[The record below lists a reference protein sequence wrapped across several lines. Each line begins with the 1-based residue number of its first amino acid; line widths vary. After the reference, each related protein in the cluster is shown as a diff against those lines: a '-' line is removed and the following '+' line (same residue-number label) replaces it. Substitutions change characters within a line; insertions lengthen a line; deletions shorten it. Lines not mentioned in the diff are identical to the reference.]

1 MQIKRHKIAVTQLIR
16 AQAATLS
23 IAFLMSLCVF
33 SSAHAQTSTSAPAA
47 EPSLPYTVKPKEK
60 LIVLS
65 EQLLNNPQ
73 DWTEV
78 ARFNGLKNPNVIAP
92 GQVINIPTRL
102 MKSQPV
108 EGKVISTYGDVRLAG
123 NAAAVGNPIAE
134 GSKLQTGTNSSAV
147 VELADGSRIT
157 LLPNTLA
164 ELVTSRGYAGRDPAT
179 SATTTY
185 FSGLIRLAQGALD
198 TLASKTA
205 KRATPLQV
213 ETPTSLVGVRGTQ
226 FRVAYDD
233 PVIKNARTEVLEG
246 LVRADNPAQNV
257 GTDLPQGKGTVLN
270 AASKDS
276 KVADLLKAPD
286 LSAISADILKPLALW
301 PMPALAGA
309 KSYRVQIAIDDN
321 FNKIVRDMVVTSAN
335 ADLANLPNGSW
346 FVRVRGIDA
355 DGLEGYDSAKAVQV
369 VLPPPPFVP
378 PRQWSI
384 SADRL
389 DVVNGRHILQ
399 FSQLGL
405 DASHTITANVA
416 ATANLNKP
424 LAEAKAK
431 GDTARITLD
440 LGYLEPGTQLRLS
453 LTVAQADGAKVIP
466 LTYRFTSL
474 SGWSWSDGPLV
485 EQK

>member
-1 MQIKRHKIAVTQLIR
+1 MQNYPRKTAVAQLIR
-16 AQAATLS
+16 AQAATFL
-23 IAFLMSLCVF
+23 IAFCMF
-33 SSAHAQTSTSAPAA
+33 SSTQAQTPAPAA
-47 EPSLPYTVKPKEK
+47 EPSLPYTVKPKDK

-65 EQLLNNPQ
+65 VQILNNPQ

-78 ARFNGLKNPNVIAP
+78 ARFNQLKNPNAITP
-92 GQVINIPTRL
+92 GQVINFPTRL
-102 MKSQPV
+102 MKSQQV
-108 EGKVISTYGDVRLAG
+108 EGKVISTYGDVKLSG
-123 NAAAVGNPIAE
+123 SAAAVGNPINE
-134 GSKLQTGTNSSAV
+134 GSKLQTGVNSSAV

-164 ELVTSRGYAGRDPAT
+164 ELVTSRNYAGRDAASSGST
-179 SATTTY
+179 NL

-205 KRATPLQV
+205 RRATPLQIV
-213 ETPTSLVGVRGTQ
+213 SPTSTIGVRGTQ

-233 PVIKNARTEVLEG
+233 PVSKTTRTEVLEG

-257 GTDLPQGKGTVLN
+257 GVDLPQGKGAVLN
-270 AASKDS
+270 PTSSDI

-301 PMPALAGA
+301 PMPALEGA
-309 KSYRVQIAIDDN
+309 KSYRVQIAIDDS
-321 FNKIVRDMVVTSAN
+321 FNKIVRDLVVTN
-335 ADLANLPNGSW
+335 GRADLANLPNGGW
-346 FVRVRGIDA
+346 FARVRGIDA
-355 DGLEGYDSAKAVQV
+355 NGLEGYDSAKAVQV

-378 PRQWSI
+378 PTQWRI
-384 SADRL
+384 NTDRL

-399 FSQLGL
+399 FSQQGL
-405 DASHTITANVA
+405 DASHTINAKVSLNNSP
-416 ATANLNKP
+416 ATP
-424 LAEAKAK
+424 LTEAKAK

-440 LGYLEPGTQLRLS
+440 LGHLAPDTQLRLS
-453 LTVAQADGAKVIP
+453 LTVMQADGAKVIP
-466 LTYRFTSL
+466 LTYIFTSL

>member
-1 MQIKRHKIAVTQLIR
+1 MQNYPRKTAVAQLIR
-16 AQAATLS
+16 AQAATFL
-23 IAFLMSLCVF
+23 IAFCMF
-33 SSAHAQTSTSAPAA
+33 SSTQAQTPAPAA
-47 EPSLPYTVKPKEK
+47 EPSLPYTVKPKDK

-65 EQLLNNPQ
+65 VQILNNPQ

-78 ARFNGLKNPNVIAP
+78 ARFNQLKNPNAITP
-92 GQVINIPTRL
+92 GQVINFPTRL
-102 MKSQPV
+102 MKSQQV
-108 EGKVISTYGDVRLAG
+108 EGKVISTYGDVKLSG
-123 NAAAVGNPIAE
+123 SAAAVGNPINE
-134 GSKLQTGTNSSAV
+134 GSKLQTGVNSSAV

-164 ELVTSRGYAGRDPAT
+164 ELVTSRNYAGRDAASSGST
-179 SATTTY
+179 NL

-205 KRATPLQV
+205 RRATPLQIV
-213 ETPTSLVGVRGTQ
+213 SPTSTIGVRGTQ

-233 PVIKNARTEVLEG
+233 PVSKTTRTEVLEG

-257 GTDLPQGKGTVLN
+257 GVDLPQGKGAVLN
-270 AASKDS
+270 PTSSDI

-301 PMPALAGA
+301 PMPALEGA
-309 KSYRVQIAIDDN
+309 KSYRVQIAIDDS
-321 FNKIVRDMVVTSAN
+321 FNKIVRDLVVTN
-335 ADLANLPNGSW
+335 GRADLANLPNGGW
-346 FVRVRGIDA
+346 FARVRGIDA
-355 DGLEGYDSAKAVQV
+355 NGLEGYDSAKAVQV

-378 PRQWSI
+378 PTQWRI
-384 SADRL
+384 NTDRL

-399 FSQLGL
+399 FSQQGL
-405 DASHTITANVA
+405 DASHTINAKVSLNNSP
-416 ATANLNKP
+416 ATP
-424 LAEAKAK
+424 LTEAKAK

-440 LGYLEPGTQLRLS
+440 LGHLAPDAQLRLS
-453 LTVAQADGAKVIP
+453 LTVTQADGAKVIP
-466 LTYRFTSL
+466 LTYIFTSL